1 MGGTDTEIEGSL
13 ASRRRNSS
21 TSEFASL
28 FFPVFFNSYGD
39 CNQEDFPLS
48 DDVYS
53 LRATGAQ
60 EMHETLI
67 CELTFRAPLDTGI
80 CLTFKNFRIDDCGV
94 SLRIYQEPTAAGK
107 QWVSFKRTRTYTPTQ
122 THSQTPTASDDHM
135 ITCSHKSIS

>member
-1 MGGTDTEIEGSL
+1 MCYCGNTGVERIPKLKGPL
-13 ASRRRNSS
+13 RRNRS

-67 CELTFRAPLDTGI
+67 CELTFRAPLD
-80 CLTFKNFRIDDCGV
+80 L
-94 SLRIYQEPTAAGK
+94 SLI
-107 QWVSFKRTRTYTPTQ
+107 
-122 THSQTPTASDDHM
+122 H
-135 ITCSHKSIS
+135 I